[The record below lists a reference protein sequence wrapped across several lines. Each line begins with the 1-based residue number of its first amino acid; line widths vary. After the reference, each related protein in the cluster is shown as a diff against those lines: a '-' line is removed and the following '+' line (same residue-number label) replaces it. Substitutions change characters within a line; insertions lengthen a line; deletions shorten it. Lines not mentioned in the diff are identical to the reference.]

1 MSYDGLA
8 PFYGLLER
16 LVFRGQMQRCRCAL
30 LPEIA
35 AELPEGASVLSL
47 GEGRGS
53 FVRALAQLR
62 PDLTLTVLDGSERML
77 SVARRRLEKSAPE
90 TATRARWLHAE
101 LLSADLAEDPSA
113 DPCADPAAVGEGFAL
128 IACCFF
134 LDSFEG
140 AELESVL
147 HRILAWLAPEGRVLI
162 CDFRQAPRGLARVR
176 SRAWLRLLYA
186 SFAWSTGLRARRLED
201 PEPLLL
207 RGRCVLMKDWRGLGG
222 LLQARS
228 YLRQRP

>member
-35 AELPEGASVLSL
+35 AALPEGASVLSL

-53 FVRALAQLR
+53 FVRALARER
-62 PDLTLTVLDGSERML
+62 PDLSFTVLDGSERML

-90 TATRARWLHAE
+90 TAARARWLHAE
-101 LLSADLAEDPSA
+101 VLAEDPLQGA
-113 DPCADPAAVGEGFAL
+113 DGFAL

-140 AELESVL
+140 AELEQVL
-147 HRILAWLAPEGRVLI
+147 ERIVAWLAPGGQVLI
-162 CDFRQAPRGLARVR
+162 CDFRQAPRGLARLR
-176 SRAWLRLLYA
+176 SSLWLRLLYA
-186 SFAWSTGLRARRLED
+186 SFAWSTGLKVRRLED
-201 PEPLLL
+201 PEPALL
-207 RGRCVLMKDWRGLGG
+207 RAGCAAMGEWRGLGG

-228 YLRQRP
+228 YCQRGG